1 MKAAPVLVGLVAL
14 CAAGAA
20 PRPITAQ
27 DWLAA
32 IPPLPST
39 SADAYAQWTDT
50 SSSLKPGPGFQQV
63 SDGIAASIQ
72 TLARPVAAA
81 EPPGGAISR
90 HDQELARQI
99 VPLPAGADPQQ
110 AILQARSARVA
121 LEQKWRG
128 ELNALE
134 QQRLLERTAMPACH
148 NESGTPS
155 QLAIRDV
162 ERTYMSRRIAI
173 AARYLPQFE
182 PVLRQLLAAV
192 SPQISHGDQVMAAW
206 KQLRSG
212 SLRAQLAP
220 VAQSAETAALQD
232 VTLVL
237 GAVQEIS
244 KLAARPVADLK
255 ALERVYAQAK
265 GC

>member
-1 MKAAPVLVGLVAL
+1 MKAAPVLLGLVAL

-20 PRPITAQ
+20 PKPITAQ

-32 IPPLPST
+32 IPPLPAT
-39 SADAYAQWTDT
+39 SAEAYAQWSDT
-50 SSSLKPGPGFQQV
+50 SSTLKPGVGFQQV
-63 SDGIAASIQ
+63 SEGIAAAIQ
-72 TLARPVAAA
+72 TLARPVPAAD
-81 EPPGGAISR
+81 PPGGPISR
-90 HDQELARQI
+90 HDQELAQLI
-99 VPLPAGADPQQ
+99 VPLPASADPLQAIQQ
-110 AILQARSARVA
+110 ARGARVA

-148 NESGTPS
+148 NESGAPS

-162 ERTYMSRRIAI
+162 ERSYASRRIAI

-182 PVLRQLLAAV
+182 PALRQLLAAV
-192 SPQISHGDQVMAAW
+192 SPRIAHGDQVMSAW
-206 KQLRSG
+206 KQLRSA
-212 SLRAQLAP
+212 SLRAQLGP
-220 VAQSAETAALQD
+220 VAQSSQTAALQD
-232 VTLVL
+232 VNLVL